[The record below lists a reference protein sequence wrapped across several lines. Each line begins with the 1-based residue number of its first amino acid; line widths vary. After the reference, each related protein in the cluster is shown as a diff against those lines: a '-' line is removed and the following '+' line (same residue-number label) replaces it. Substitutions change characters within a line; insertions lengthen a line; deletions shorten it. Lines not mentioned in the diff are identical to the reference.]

1 MPNLAKISRINLWRI
16 KLCLLISTFSGTW
29 FLMKD
34 KTPRHI
40 GHRGLNSGFLKDGFQ
55 HRVERI
61 PIRSLSALHPAFPGT
76 WFLTIK
82 PEVRS
87 TKHEA
92 GLNPAFSGTWF
103 LTKEFPHF
111 TSILIILFIFEF

>member
-1 MPNLAKISRINLWRI
+1 MSFLSTTGFFRNMVSDNKAGSRKSEAR
-16 KLCLLISTFSGTW
+16 SS
-29 FLMKD
+29 
-34 KTPRHI
+34 
-40 GHRGLNSGFLKDGFQ
+40 LN
-55 HRVERI
+55 
-61 PIRSLSALHPAFPGT
+61 PAFSGT